1 MTGSPSDILIVDDV
15 PANIRLLEAIL
26 APEGH
31 RLRSAASGR
40 EALKAVAERRPD
52 LVVLDVLMP
61 EMDGIEV
68 CRVLRADQATRGL
81 PVLMITAS
89 DDPVKVTAL
98 ESGADDFIAKPFD
111 RAELLARV
119 RSLLRIRAYQDTIE
133 SQAAELAALNRDLV
147 ERVGRQVEE
156 LERLNL
162 LRRFLP
168 PQLADTIVTSA
179 DESVLEDHRAE
190 IAVLFTGLRGFTR
203 FSERAAPEEVIGVLR
218 QFHEAVGALAH
229 RNDATVGFFSYNG
242 LMAFLN
248 DPIELDEPIWRAVAL
263 AVEMRELVAGL
274 SEEWRRRDYDLAFA
288 AGIAAGYATIGRM
301 GFEGRWDYK
310 PVGPVM
316 SLASRLFEEAK
327 GGQILISRRTHA
339 ALDGKVAVERLPD
352 LALRGFGEPMPA
364 YSVEAV
370 LARPAREPR
379 EGLTGRELEVLE
391 LIVGGRSNRGIA
403 EALVISEK
411 TAIRHVSNIFV
422 KLGVHTRAEATRVA
436 LERGLLGG
444 ADTDA

>member
-1 MTGSPSDILIVDDV
+1 VSDQMSEILVVDDT
-15 PANIRLLEAIL
+15 PANIRLLEAVL
-26 APEGH
+26 SPEGY
-31 RLRSAASGR
+31 RLRSADSGR
-40 EALKAVAERRPD
+40 QALKAVAERRPD

-68 CRVLRADQATRGL
+68 CRILRSDLSTRGL
-81 PVLMITAS
+81 PILMITAS

-98 ESGADDFIAKPFD
+98 EAGADDFIAKPFD

-119 RSLLRIRAYQDTIE
+119 RSLLRIRNYQDTIE
-133 SQAAELAALNRDLV
+133 SQAVELAELNRDLV
-147 ERVGRQVEE
+147 ERVERQVQE

-168 PQLADTIVTSA
+168 QQLADAIVTSA

-218 QFHEAVGALAH
+218 QFHEAVGAVAH
-229 RNDATVGFFSYNG
+229 RHDATVGFFSYNG

-248 DPIELDEPIWRAVAL
+248 DPIEVEEPMWRAVVL
-263 AVEMRELVAGL
+263 AVEMRDLVNGL
-274 SEEWRRRDYDLAFA
+274 AEEWRRRDHELAFA

-316 SLASRLFEEAK
+316 SLASRLFDEAV

-339 ALDGKVAVERLPD
+339 ALDGKVTVQRLPD
-352 LALRGFGEPMPA
+352 LTLRGFGEPMAA
-364 YSVEAV
+364 YSVETV
-370 LARPAREPR
+370 LVRPIQDR
-379 EGLTGRELEVLE
+379 EGLTGRELQVLE
-391 LIVGGRSNRGIA
+391 LIAAGASNRAIA

-422 KLGVHTRAEATRVA
+422 KLGVRTRAQATRIA
-436 LERGLLGG
+436 LERGLVSPSQ
-444 ADTDA
+444 DA